1 MAVESSRR
9 SRRAFIW
16 MATGLAVAVVAA
28 SFALSD
34 GVLAG
39 AVAATRNTARFS
51 GLVLAAAL
59 VARAPRPVAPSRW
72 RTELTLAFVAAHG
85 VHYASVVLRALVEPS
100 SKLRSF
106 SWEVVLVILAGVVL
120 LAVVAATA
128 RPTSRVGRRTNG
140 VAFYVAWT
148 VLALGSAS
156 HAPSHLASAVV
167 LGALITAMAWRIG
180 SRFAEGRVA
189 PSV

>member
-1 MAVESSRR
+1 MPVESSRR

-16 MATGLAVAVVAA
+16 TATGLALAVVAA
-28 SFALSD
+28 TFALCHD
-34 GVLAG
+34 VFAW

-59 VARAPRPVAPSRW
+59 VARSPRPVALSRW

-85 VHYASVVLRALVEPS
+85 VHYAFVVLRALVEPS

-106 SWEVVLVILAGVVL
+106 SWEVDLVILAGVLL

-128 RPTSRVGRRTNG
+128 RATSEVGRRTNA
-140 VAFYVAWT
+140 VAFYIAWT
-148 VLALGSAS
+148 VLTLGSAS
-156 HAPSHLASAVV
+156 HARGHLASAAV
-167 LGALITAMAWRIG
+167 LGVLITAMAWRIG
-180 SRFAEGRVA
+180 SRIAEGRVA

>member
-1 MAVESSRR
+1 MTRPAPGEVGSPRMPVESSRR

-16 MATGLAVAVVAA
+16 TATGLALAVVVAT
-28 SFALSD
+28 FAHCHD
-34 GVLAG
+34 VFAW

-59 VARAPRPVAPSRW
+59 VARSPRPVALSRW

-85 VHYASVVLRALVEPS
+85 VHYALVV
-100 SKLRSF
+100 
-106 SWEVVLVILAGVVL
+106 LAGVLL

-128 RPTSRVGRRTNG
+128 RATSEVGRRTNA
-140 VAFYVAWT
+140 VAFYIAWT

-156 HAPSHLASAVV
+156 HARGHLASAAV
-167 LGALITAMAWRIG
+167 LGVLITAMAWRIG
-180 SRFAEGRVA
+180 SRIAEGRVA